1 MLPLDAPLT
10 PDPAYA
16 AFLAV
21 HAAGLDSVHFSLSAP
36 ALSDARQRLAPPDPE
51 GLKSALKTL
60 APIPTYA
67 LMNARLHAPDKYFS
81 AVDLDRTAE
90 RLADLADLGNVRGV
104 IFADPYFL
112 QALSD
117 AHPALAG
124 RLEGVPSVNAMP
136 DSAPRALAVLDMIA
150 STAFRPPTRL
160 ILDRS
165 LNRDMARLAET
176 SRALRSAC
184 PNVKLFLLANEG
196 CLPHCPYKPAHDAHV
211 ALVNEGLCPE
221 RTFALNRDLGC
232 VRRFLNDP
240 GLVPASPFI
249 RPEDAARY
257 AEYVDGLK
265 VCGRNRGTRFLTRT
279 VSAYLAGKYEGNVLD
294 LLDTLGDLADH
305 IDLPNQS
312 LPPDFL
318 DRVTTCDKHCRAC
331 HWCGRLMEKIATL
344 HDPGLDRL

>member
-1 MLPLDAPLT
+1 MLRLDVPLL

-16 AFLAV
+16 AFLADR
-21 HAAGLDSVHFSLSAP
+21 ADRLDSVHFSLCSP
-36 ALSDARQRLAPPDPE
+36 DLSDARQRLAPPDPD
-51 GLKSALKTL
+51 GLRTALKAL
-60 APIPTYA
+60 APVPAYA

-81 AVDLDRTAE
+81 AAALDRTAE
-90 RLADLADLGNVRGV
+90 QLDGLADLGNVRGV

-117 AHPALAG
+117 AHPTLAG

-136 DSAPRALAVLDMIA
+136 DSAPKALAVLDMIA

-184 PNVKLFLLANEG
+184 PDVKLFLLANEG

-211 ALVNEGLCPE
+211 ALVNEGLCGE
-221 RTFALNRDLGC
+221 RTFALNRGLGC
-232 VRRFLNDP
+232 VRRFLTDP
-240 GLVPASPFI
+240 GLVPASPFV
-249 RPEDAARY
+249 RPEDATRY
-257 AEYVDGLK
+257 AEQVDGLK
-265 VCGRNRGTRFLTRT
+265 LCGRNRGAPFLERT
-279 VSAYLAGKYEGNVLD
+279 IDAYLAGKYDGNVLD
-294 LLDTLGDLADH
+294 LLDTLGDLADR
-305 IDLPNQS
+305 IDLPNHR

-318 DRVTTCDKHCRAC
+318 DRVTSCDKHCRAC
-331 HWCGRLMEKIATL
+331 GWCAGLMNKTATL
-344 HDPGLDRL
+344 HAPNLDRL